1 MECSQTCG
9 RCHRS
14 EQCDHLTGH
23 CPNGCDPGR
32 FGEKCV
38 NGNSLSGFSFYICV
52 EVRLSMDNS
61 TDLSKNKI
69 SANSHQK
76 VRRLKLL
83 KLYCPFQPNNNFRRI
98 AFYSVY

>member
-1 MECSQTCG
+1 MLADKFLDL
-9 RCHRS
+9 
-14 EQCDHLTGH
+14 EQ
-23 CPNGCDPGR
+23 N
-32 FGEKCV
+32 
-38 NGNSLSGFSFYICV
+38 NYSLA
-52 EVRLSMDNS
+52 RKDNS

-98 AFYSVY
+98 LSYSVY